1 MHVLYISVGGE
12 DRIACFRRSTLTG
25 SLSHLADAPVP
36 GSPGALCLLSGSG
49 VGGQQQ
55 RLFCACIRSSSGS
68 EEPQGGIATLA
79 VDEVSG
85 GLTEIGWVPAA
96 FNEAPCYLATD
107 PTGRWLLTA
116 HYSRGACAIH
126 PIADGLAGAV
136 SQEVETAPQAHCIET
151 DPTGSF
157 VFVPHVVR
165 RTTALCWGRW
175 GERPLGETQSVV
187 PRTAATR
194 FTCSNSTLPP
204 AGSRPTPPLSWKARP
219 SAPRTRSASTHRRV
233 R

>member
-1 MHVLYISVGGE
+1 MMHVLYISVGGE
-12 DRIACFRRSTLTG
+12 DRVACFRRSTLTG

-36 GSPGALCLLSGSG
+36 GSPGALCLLSG
-49 VGGQQQ
+49 VGGHSRQQ
-55 RLFCACIRSSSGS
+55 RLFCACSRRSSGS

-85 GLTEIGWVPAA
+85 LLTEIGWVPAA
-96 FNEAPCYLATD
+96 FDEAPCYLATD

-116 HYSRGACAIH
+116 AYSSAGCAVH

-151 DPTGSF
+151 DPTGSI

-165 RTTALCWGRW
+165 RTAPPAGVLV
-175 GERPLGETQSVV
+175 RPLGETQSVV
-187 PRTAATR
+187 HRTAATQ
-194 FTCSNSTLPP
+194 FSSSDSTLPP
-204 AGSRPTPPLSWKARP
+204 ADSRPTPLLSWKARP